1 MSLTFLIK
9 QSIKNL
15 NLILQMRFEDW
26 FQYYQ
31 EIRQQFRYS
40 TEKDQEAA
48 NLLNKLIERRSLNI
62 LVLQRKIKNKNVI
75 AIGAGPSLESNL
87 DFIRKRKKDVKIV
100 SDGAVQL
107 LIEEKIKPD
116 IVVSD
121 LDSNPAFLKKAENLG
136 AMIIVHAH
144 ADNVDIMKK
153 LVPKFKKVLGS
164 TQVMPIGQV
173 YNFGGFTDGD
183 RCVFLADEMNAK
195 SITLVGMDF
204 EDEARSSEFKK
215 SDTKL
220 KKEKMK
226 ISKKLISILA
236 KRTKSKLTNRSNV
249 SIKGV
254 TNYV

>member
-1 MSLTFLIK
+1 MIK

-15 NLILQMRFEDW
+15 CLILQMRFEDW

-31 EIRQQFRYS
+31 EIRQQFGYS

-48 NLLNKLIERRSLNI
+48 TILNGLIEKKSLN
-62 LVLQRKIKNKNVI
+62 VLQLQKKIKNKHVI
-75 AIGAGPSLESNL
+75 AIGAGPSLENNI

-100 SDGAVQL
+100 SDGAVEL
-107 LIEEKIKPD
+107 LIEEKISPD

-121 LDSNPAFLKKAENLG
+121 LDSNPVFLKKAENLG
-136 AMIIVHAH
+136 AIIIIHAH
-144 ADNVDIMKK
+144 GDNIDNMKNF
-153 LVPKFKKVLGS
+153 VPRFKRVLGS
-164 TQVMPIGQV
+164 TQVMPLSKV

-204 EDEARSSEFKK
+204 EDDVRPSDFKRSN
-215 SDTKL
+215 TKL

-226 ISKKLISILA
+226 ISKKLISMLA

-254 TNYV
+254 AKHV